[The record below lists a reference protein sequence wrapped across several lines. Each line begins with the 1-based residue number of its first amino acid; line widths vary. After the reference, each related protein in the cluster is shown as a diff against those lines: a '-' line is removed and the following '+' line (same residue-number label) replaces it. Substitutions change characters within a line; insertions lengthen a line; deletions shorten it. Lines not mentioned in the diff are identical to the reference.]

1 MKKSFPKN
9 EMSYVLNKLNTKK
22 DVDNAIK
29 SCEDKVLVL
38 RFGRDAD
45 TVCQQLDDI
54 VRKCDSLSILD
65 DNTAIIACLFS
76 CDNYFCEHHTHRG

>member
-1 MKKSFPKN
+1 MKKSSPKN
-9 EMSYVLNKLNTKK
+9 EMSYVLTKLNTKK

-38 RFGRDAD
+38 RFGRDTD

-54 VRKCDSLSILD
+54 VRKCDPLSILD
-65 DNTAIIACLFS
+65 DHSAIIACLL
-76 CDNYFCEHHTHRG
+76 CRDNDFCEYHTHRG

>member
-1 MKKSFPKN
+1 MKRSFPKN

-54 VRKCDSLSILD
+54 VRKSYPLSILD
-65 DNTAIIACLFS
+65 DHTAIIACLF
-76 CDNYFCEHHTHRG
+76 CRDNYFCEHHTHRG

>member
-1 MKKSFPKN
+1 
-9 EMSYVLNKLNTKK
+9 MSYVLNKLSTKK

-54 VRKCDSLSILD
+54 VREYDPLSILD
-65 DNTAIIACLFS
+65 DHTAIIV
-76 CDNYFCEHHTHRG
+76 YFVVITIFASSKRIEAKSKFN

>member
-1 MKKSFPKN
+1 MLWALKVVLHDVFKSGLRVKEFPTKN

-22 DVDNAIK
+22 DLDNAIK

-54 VRKCDSLSILD
+54 VRKCDPLQQ
-65 DNTAIIACLFS
+65 
-76 CDNYFCEHHTHRG
+76 YP

>member
-1 MKKSFPKN
+1 MKSSSKN

-54 VRKCDSLSILD
+54 VRKSDPLSILD
-65 DNTAIIACLFS
+65 DHTAIIACLF
-76 CDNYFCEHHTHRG
+76 CRDNHFCEHHTHRG